1 MQAQLFTYE
10 YSIEFG
16 RSFWQAIT
24 RCFTLLERKYQVLY
38 TSTASEYLY
47 VAQGRMHDDS
57 CALILLIK
65 DKIAR
70 KTLRTAC
77 ANLRGVTNAGL
88 HAYFQEYLAETQRLL
103 ADNDQRGF
111 YKHLKGTVGLG
122 GPKVRSKKFNM
133 DDDGTL
139 LRDEV
144 RIRERWGG
152 VLPDPPEQEVAQT

>member
-1 MQAQLFTYE
+1 
-10 YSIEFG
+10 
-16 RSFWQAIT
+16 
-24 RCFTLLERKYQVLY
+24 
-38 TSTASEYLY
+38 
-47 VAQGRMHDDS
+47 MHDDS

-122 GPKVRSKKFNM
+122 DRKARSEQPIMDEDGTPLRDKMRIRKRWRFFQTLLNKKSPKLDLTITVLFPQRPLAPSLGVAPTM
-133 DDDGTL
+133 DDMM
-139 LRDEV
+139 
-144 RIRERWGG
+144 G
-152 VLPDPPEQEVAQT
+152 VMQLSLIHI